1 MTYDARELSL
11 ESGEPVEMYHFV
23 RGNTHSRYT
32 SAKSA
37 VTYLGETWEPA
48 LIQRDRIEFTTEK
61 GRNNL
66 KVATT
71 RDFEIADLFRAM
83 PPTDVILL
91 TVHRMHVGEIEGA
104 VIWAGRVLNCEFT
117 NSTASLTCE
126 PISTSLQRVGL
137 RRMYQR
143 QCPHVLYG
151 SQCKANKA
159 SFSVPVTVGSV
170 TGLVVTSASFGL
182 YADGYFAGGYIDFVI
197 NGNTE
202 RRFITDHTGTS
213 ITLNL
218 TLDGLAAGSSI
229 VAYAGCDHSL
239 ATCNSKFNN
248 AKNYGGMPFIPIK
261 NPFSGSIY

>member
-1 MTYDARELSL
+1 MTYDSREISL
-11 ESGEPVEMYHFV
+11 QSGEPVELYHFV

-32 SAKSA
+32 SAKAA
-37 VTYLGETWEPA
+37 VSYLGESWLPV
-48 LIQRDRIEFTTEK
+48 LLQRGSIDFTTEK

-66 KVATT
+66 KLNVV

-91 TVHRMHVGEIEGA
+91 TVHRIHTGETDGA

-117 NSTASLTCE
+117 GSTAALNCE

-151 SQCKANKA
+151 TQCRVDKAA
-159 SFSVPVTVGSV
+159 FAVPAILSAVS
-170 TGLVVTSASFGL
+170 GLTLTSATFGL
-182 YADGYFAGGYIDFVI
+182 YADGHFAGGYIDFVI
-197 NGNTE
+197 DGNTE
-202 RRFITDHTGTS
+202 RRFITDHTAT
-213 ITLNL
+213 TLTINL
-218 TLDGLAAGSSI
+218 TLAGLVASSVI
-229 VAYAGCDHSL
+229 DAYAGCDHTL
-239 ATCNSKFNN
+239 TICDSKFGN
-248 AKNYGGMPFIPIK
+248 AENYGGMPFIPVK